1 MKSFK
6 VKLKTASDARMDEA
20 IRQILL
26 TRDAFHLKK
35 KFWCKN
41 FLKFQGTNGTEFSR
55 MENDE
60 SVPLFAFFFPKLK
73 MADSPTVLFACNYS
87 RFKSQI

>member
-35 KFWCKN
+35 NSGVN
-41 FLKFQGTNGTEFSR
+41 FLKLQGTNGTEFSR
-55 MENDE
+55 MENDKP
-60 SVPLFAFFFPKLK
+60 VPLFAFFFSKIE
-73 MADSPTVLFACNYS
+73 NG
-87 RFKSQI
+87 